1 VEKTT
6 MNVRWTGAL
15 ALAASV
21 ALTGC
26 GSAEADSGAEA
37 AVRII
42 NVEVAEI
49 ATSAFVDE
57 VTLTG
62 TAQANRDVQVAAEE
76 GGVIREILKEKGSR
90 VSAGE
95 ALAKID
101 DAILLAQLAQARAQA
116 GFAAQVWERRKR
128 LWEESQ
134 IGSEIAYL
142 EAKVGAEQAAAS
154 LGLLEERVARTT
166 VRAPFDGVLESR
178 GIEVGSM
185 VGPGQPVMRV
195 VDLDPIKIVAG
206 VPERYA
212 ADVRAGADAVVTFD
226 VLAGERFDATVRYV
240 GATVDPANRTFPIEV
255 VMANPRGVVKPAMV
269 SNVSVTRKSLDAAV
283 VVPQDAL
290 VRVED
295 GYVVFVVAEKDA
307 HTVAEVRPV
316 VLGPNQRD
324 LVVVEQGVQPG
335 DRLIVVGQKQVA
347 NGDRVNVVAT
357 R

>member
-1 VEKTT
+1 
-6 MNVRWTGAL
+6 MSVRWTGAVM

-26 GSAEADSGAEA
+26 GKAEAGADA
-37 AVRII
+37 QAVARVI
-42 NVEVAEI
+42 NVDVMEI
-49 ATSAFVDE
+49 ATSAFVDQ
-57 VTLTG
+57 VSLTG
-62 TAQANRDVQVAAEE
+62 TAQANQDVQVSAEE
-76 GGVIREILKEKGSR
+76 SGVIREILKEKGSR
-90 VSAGE
+90 VAAGE

-116 GFAAQVWERRKR
+116 DFATQAWERRKR
-128 LWEESQ
+128 LWEDSK

-154 LGLLEERVARTT
+154 LRLLEERVARTT
-166 VRAPFDGVLESR
+166 VRAPFDGVMESR
-178 GIEVGSM
+178 TIEVGTM
-185 VGPGQPVMRV
+185 VGPGQPVARV

-206 VPERYA
+206 VPERFA
-212 ADVRAGADAVVTFD
+212 ADVRVGADAVVTFD
-226 VLAGERFDATVRYV
+226 VLPGERFDAKVRYV
-240 GATVDPANRTFPIEV
+240 GSTVDPANRTFPIEV
-255 VMANPRGVVKPAMV
+255 IMANPRGVVKPAMV
-269 SNVSVTRKSLDAAV
+269 SNVSVTRRSLAAAV

-295 GYVVFVVAEKDA
+295 GYVVFVVAEQGGN
-307 HTVAEVRPV
+307 TVAEVRPV

-347 NGDRVNVVAT
+347 HGDRVNVVGT